1 MKTFLRA
8 GMLALAL
15 GGGALSAASAEAQTQ
30 TQTVAGP
37 PADSLFH
44 ATTLN
49 LTAHGETKLAPD
61 MATITLGVTTEA
73 STAAKAL
80 SDNARRM
87 TQMTA
92 ALKAA
97 GVPAKDIR
105 TAGLNLNP
113 QYVYEQGQPPRLTGY
128 NASDEVMVTAHD
140 VAKVGALVDAAVGA
154 GANQVNGV
162 SFGLADPTAAGN
174 MAREEAVRAL
184 AAKAELYAKATGY
197 RVARLVSL
205 SEGGGIDAF
214 RPQPVAV
221 QMMARAQAAPTVV
234 APGQLTVRVDI
245 SGLYELSR

>member
-1 MKTFLRA
+1 MENVMKTFLRA

-15 GGGALSAASAEAQTQ
+15 GGGGLLATSAQAQA
-30 TQTVAGP
+30 AGP
-37 PADSLFH
+37 SADSLFH

-49 LTAHGETKLAPD
+49 LTAHGETRLAPD
-61 MATITLGVTTEA
+61 IATINLGVTTKA
-73 STAAKAL
+73 STAAQAL

-87 TQMTA
+87 NQVTA
-92 ALKAA
+92 ALMAA

-128 NASDEVMVTAHD
+128 NASDEVMVTARD

-162 SFGLADPTAAGN
+162 IFGLADPTAAGN
-174 MAREEAVRAL
+174 SAREEAVRAL

-214 RPQPVAV
+214 RPQPVPV
-221 QMMARAQAAPTVV
+221 QMMARVQAVPTVV

-245 SGLYELSR
+245 TGLYELSR

>member
-15 GGGALSAASAEAQTQ
+15 GGGGLLAASAQAQT
-30 TQTVAGP
+30 AAP
-37 PADSLFH
+37 SADSLFH

-49 LTAHGETKLAPD
+49 LTAQGEIRLAPD
-61 MATITLGVTTEA
+61 MATINLGVTTEA

-80 SDNARRM
+80 SDNAQRM
-87 TQMTA
+87 NRLTA

-105 TAGLNLNP
+105 TAGLNLDP
-113 QYVYEQGQPPRLTGY
+113 QYVYEQGQPPRLAGY
-128 NASDEVMVTAHD
+128 NATDQVTVTAHD
-140 VAKVGALVDAAVGA
+140 VASVGALVDAAVGA

-162 SFGLADPTAAGN
+162 TFGLADPTAAGN
-174 MAREEAVRAL
+174 AAREAAVRAL

-205 SEGGGIDAF
+205 SEGGGIDGF
-214 RPQPVAV
+214 RPQPIAV
-221 QMMARAQAAPTVV
+221 PMMARAQAAPTVV